1 MGNFANIVFHKPC
14 ESFLFVRVLGNIYL
28 CAGFIE
34 IKDYIELNKKEKNMK
49 KRMIFVGVM
58 AVMAMGLN
66 AQDKVVLRSGEEL
79 NVKIV
84 QNGETSIQFQF
95 PGEEMLNE
103 KNKREIKYIVYASG
117 RREECSQGIEVPVIK
132 SKSDW
137 KNVVITYL
145 ESDVVGLKRVGELK
159 ATSGWGGPLGS
170 SMGYK
175 GALNKLKKKAAKM
188 GAGVILVHESP
199 NKTAAAFGGG
209 VQVVGTAYK

>member
-1 MGNFANIVFHKPC
+1 
-14 ESFLFVRVLGNIYL
+14 
-28 CAGFIE
+28 
-34 IKDYIELNKKEKNMK
+34 MK

-58 AVMAMGLN
+58 AVMAIGLK

-84 QNGETSIQFQF
+84 QNGETSIQFQY

-137 KNVVITYL
+137 KKKVVITYV

-188 GAGVILVHESP
+188 GAGVVLVHESP
-199 NKTAAAFGGG
+199 NKTAAALGGG

>member
-1 MGNFANIVFHKPC
+1 
-14 ESFLFVRVLGNIYL
+14 
-28 CAGFIE
+28 
-34 IKDYIELNKKEKNMK
+34 MK
-49 KRMIFVGVM
+49 KRMILMGVM
-58 AVMAMGLN
+58 AVVAMGLK

-84 QNGETSIQFQF
+84 QNGETSIQYQF

-132 SKSDW
+132 SMNDW
-137 KNVVITYL
+137 KKVVITYV
-145 ESDVVGLKRVGELK
+145 ESDVIGLKRVGEVK

-175 GALNKLKKKAAKM
+175 GALNKLKKRAAKM
-188 GAGVILVHESP
+188 GAGVVLVHESP
-199 NKTAAAFGGG
+199 NKTAAALGGG
-209 VQVVGTAYK
+209 VQVVGTAYQ

>member
-1 MGNFANIVFHKPC
+1 M
-14 ESFLFVRVLGNIYL
+14 
-28 CAGFIE
+28 
-34 IKDYIELNKKEKNMK
+34 
-49 KRMIFVGVM
+49 
-58 AVMAMGLN
+58 
-66 AQDKVVLRSGEEL
+66 
-79 NVKIV
+79 
-84 QNGETSIQFQF
+84 
-95 PGEEMLNE
+95 
-103 KNKREIKYIVYASG
+103 YASG

-137 KNVVITYL
+137 KNVVITYV

-188 GAGVILVHESP
+188 GAGVVLVHESP
-199 NKTAAAFGGG
+199 NKTAAALGGG